1 MKLTKLLVR
10 LFIRNYEHTGDE
22 SVRGGYGKL
31 AGIVGILCNVL
42 LFAMKLLV
50 GTLTS
55 SIAITADAFNNLS
68 DAGSS
73 VITLIGF
80 KISAKPADKEHPY
93 GHQRLEYIAGFIV
106 SMIILLLGLELIRSS
121 FEKILRPDPIQ
132 FNPAAVVV
140 LAAAIGV
147 KLWLGLFYRKI
158 GKTIHSTTLEATAT
172 DSMNDVFATA
182 SVLASTI
189 FGALTGI
196 QTDGYMGVAV
206 ALFIIYSGIRLIKE
220 TTDPLL
226 GNAPDEALVK
236 IIEDKIKSYE
246 GVIGLHDLVVHN
258 YGPERCFASVHVE
271 VCAKRDIM
279 ESHEMI
285 DRIERDFNTQLKI
298 HLVIHMDPVV
308 TDDPRINNLKEQVA
322 DIVHR
327 VDPVLS
333 MHDFRVVFG
342 KSISNL
348 IFDITV
354 PPAYKISDVELS
366 DRINRMIHEL
376 DPGYNA
382 VITLDRSYIS
392 NTPGD

>member
-1 MKLTKLLVR
+1 LTKLLVR

>member
-1 MKLTKLLVR
+1 MTKLLVR

>member
-1 MKLTKLLVR
+1 MTKLLVR

-308 TDDPRINNLKEQVA
+308 TDDLRINNLKEQVA

>member
-1 MKLTKLLVR
+1 LTKLLVR

-308 TDDPRINNLKEQVA
+308 TDDLRINNLKEQGA